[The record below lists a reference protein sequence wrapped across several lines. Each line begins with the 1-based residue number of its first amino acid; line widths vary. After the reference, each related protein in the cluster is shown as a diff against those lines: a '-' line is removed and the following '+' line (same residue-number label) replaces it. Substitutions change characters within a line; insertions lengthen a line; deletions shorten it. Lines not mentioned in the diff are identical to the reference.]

1 MKDKA
6 SMNEPVTQPKRTRTK
21 YDKAF
26 KQRAVELWLSSGR
39 EATAVA
45 AELGIQS
52 QRLSAWRRCFA
63 SPPPGGEGGGGAKR
77 SAEQL
82 ETENSSLR
90 REVDYL
96 RQQRDILKKT
106 LGILS
111 ETPTNAF
118 NGSTR

>member
-1 MKDKA
+1 
-6 SMNEPVTQPKRTRTK
+6 MNEPVSQPKRTRTK

-45 AELGIQS
+45 SELGIQP
-52 QRLSAWRRCFA
+52 QRLSAWRRRFA
-63 SPPPGGEGGGGAKR
+63 PPLPGGEGGGGAKR

-82 ETENSSLR
+82 EAENSSLR
-90 REVDYL
+90 REVEYL

-111 ETPTNAF
+111 EAPTSAS